1 LIEIIHMKT
10 AFYLGCIIALLHSCD
25 GGIADVA
32 SDTNRFRD
40 TLSAKDSKV
49 SVSFVDTLPSGAYQ
63 GIFPCKGCK
72 GIQQTIF
79 FNDDKSFLQEQKM
92 LGKENAPKT
101 GNGTWDYKAGTIE
114 LFQNNKAAL
123 SLIKKE
129 DTLSIV
135 AINHTSVTDPAKYTL
150 TKRRLAGDNPVWNK
164 KKLQGIDF
172 AAIGNEPS
180 WSLDIDNEKS
190 VVFNIATLNKPVV
203 LRAEKPLI
211 GKDSILYT
219 IKKDTILLTITI
231 FPQFCN
237 DSMSDYLYQYKVNIK
252 YRGSLYK
259 GCGIMFDKTKAR

>member
-1 LIEIIHMKT
+1 MKT
-10 AFYLGCIIALLHSCD
+10 AFYLGCIIILLHSCD

-40 TLSAKDSKV
+40 TLSINNSNMNA
-49 SVSFVDTLPSGAYQ
+49 SFVDTLPSGAYQ
-63 GIFPCKGCK
+63 GVFPCKGCK

-92 LGKENAPKT
+92 LGKETTPKT
-101 GNGTWDYKAGTIE
+101 SIGIWDYKAGTIE
-114 LFQNNKAAL
+114 LFQNNKTAL

-129 DTLSIV
+129 DTLLIV

-150 TKRRLAGDNPVWNK
+150 TKRKLAEDNPVWNK

-190 VVFNIATLNKPVV
+190 VVFNIATFNKPLV
-203 LRAEKPLI
+203 LRTAKPVI
-211 GKDSILYT
+211 VKDSISYV
-219 IKKDTILLTITI
+219 IKKDSTLLTVTI

-237 DSMSDYLYQYKVNIK
+237 DSMSDYLYQYRVNVK

-259 GCGIMFDKTKAR
+259 GCGIMFDKTKIR